1 MSELIMP
8 FGIGF
13 LIGIVLFI
21 VVERVGLLDK
31 WLGLEPAPKA
41 ALQHKEIGT

>member
-13 LIGIVLFI
+13 LIGIILF
-21 VVERVGLLDK
+21 VVFERTGLLDK

-41 ALQHKEIGT
+41 SLKGKEMGT